1 MQKRP
6 LQPDQV
12 AGERS
17 KSRVPQYIA
26 VRASHRYATLIKG
39 TFKPVRGGF
48 PGTEPPMTSPVTLSG
63 RDDKWYEHKE
73 I

>member
-17 KSRVPQYIA
+17 KSRVA
-26 VRASHRYATLIKG
+26 VHASHRYATLIKG
-39 TFKPVRGGF
+39 TFKQVRGGF
-48 PGTEPPMTSPVTLSG
+48 PGTEPPMTSPITLSE